1 MKKRYYYIEA
11 MDKDTG
17 EITFLKRFTYGLTIL
32 REKALCETKK
42 QALSVLDVF
51 EEYCCQHVFDKYTYR
66 VRCTW
71 EDSETWKEELK
82 PQFDNAKSF
91 YRRAYVEKTH
101 TGYRLT
107 SYDSEVAEIS
117 DGRVFL
123 GCDWDYSRT
132 TLRHV
137 KEFLKQQGYKADSKD
152 QIKQL
157 YW

>member
-17 EITFLKRFTYGLTIL
+17 EVLFLKRYRGTLTNL
-32 REKALCETKK
+32 REKALFETKN
-42 QALSVLDVF
+42 QALRALDSY
-51 EEYCCQHVFDKYTYR
+51 EESTYQHIFDKCTYG
-66 VRCTW
+66 VRCSW
-71 EDSETWKEELK
+71 EDSETWEEELK

-137 KEFLKQQGYKADSKD
+137 KEFLRQHGYKADSKEE
-152 QIKQL
+152 IKRL

>member
-11 MDKDTG
+11 MDNDTG
-17 EITFLKRFTYGLTIL
+17 EVLFLKRYRDELTNL
-32 REKALCETKK
+32 REKALCETKN
-42 QALSVLDVF
+42 QALRVLDNY
-51 EEYCCQHVFDKYTYR
+51 EESTYQHVFDKCTYK
-66 VRCTW
+66 VRCSW

-82 PQFDNAKSF
+82 PQFGNAKSF

-117 DGRVFL
+117 DGRVLL

-137 KEFLKQQGYKADSKD
+137 KEFLKQHGYKAENKE
-152 QIKQL
+152 QIKRL